1 MYTIYREG
9 NFGCSFLDG
18 TIESS
23 GWVSACFFW
32 RHWEI
37 IKEDVITAVK
47 QFFIDGILPEEI
59 NDTSIFLI
67 PKGTKPEEIKDFRPI
82 SLCNVIYKLISKYIV
97 NRMWVYLNKIISPEQ
112 SAFVPTRRI
121 TDNAIIAFEC
131 VHAIQRGFGNKGDY
145 CAYKLDLSI

>member
-1 MYTIYREG
+1 MG
-9 NFGCSFLDG
+9 PLKAPGLDG
-18 TIESS
+18 FP
-23 GWVSACFFW
+23 ACFFL
-32 RHWEI
+32 RHLEI

-97 NRMWVYLNKIISPEQ
+97 NRMRVYLDKIISP
-112 SAFVPTRRI
+112 SKVPLCLQ
-121 TDNAIIAFEC
+121 EE
-131 VHAIQRGFGNKGDY
+131 
-145 CAYKLDLSI
+145 